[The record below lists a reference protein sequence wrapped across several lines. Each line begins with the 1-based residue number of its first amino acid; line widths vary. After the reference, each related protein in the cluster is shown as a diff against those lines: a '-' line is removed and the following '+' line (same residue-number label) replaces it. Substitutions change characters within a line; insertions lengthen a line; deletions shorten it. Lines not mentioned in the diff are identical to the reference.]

1 MVLPEGFTWMDSSVP
16 KQLIYVMLGFFM
28 MADLGGSTSGGWFR
42 ASLSIVKKYFTNQ
55 NVVVVKKN

>member
-1 MVLPEGFTWMDSSVP
+1 MDSSVP

-55 NVVVVKKN
+55 NVVVVKN